1 MHHSHIHAANVAA
14 CTHAGGMNRLIPL
27 LMLAGCSSLPSPAP
41 HAFVTPPRPTTDLT
55 VCWIDTGGLS
65 APGSYGSGG
74 TPTAEKWEVTSAAL
88 LVRHPGGDVLID
100 TGVSPSASEDAR
112 DLSAWKRFVFDNTAG
127 RNVARES
134 LVETLATLGVT
145 KLKAVILSHAH
156 PDHAGGLTALPEVPV
171 WLAAEEKAFV
181 DSGNQAVVPAHVK
194 ALTGRM
200 EPLVFEPVPYANYDA
215 RADVFGDGSLVVV
228 PAFGHTPGSVVTFV
242 NTPTLR
248 VAHVGDLINLGESLN
263 RKVQKSFLMR
273 TLTDEDEAAN
283 DAQDAKLIQ
292 LHEAD
297 PEVVILPAHDRPR
310 WAATLP
316 KCTAP
321 GKF

>member
-1 MHHSHIHAANVAA
+1 
-14 CTHAGGMNRLIPL
+14 MNRLIPL
-27 LMLAGCSSLPSPAP
+27 LMLAGCSSLPSPTA
-41 HAFVTPPRPTTDLT
+41 HTFVTPPRSTADVS
-55 VCWIDTGGLS
+55 VCWVDTGGLS

-74 TPTAEKWEVTSAAL
+74 SPKAEKWEVTSAAL
-88 LVRHPGGDVLID
+88 LVRHPSGDVLID
-100 TGVSPSASEDAR
+100 TGISPSAKTDSK
-112 DLSAWKRFVFDNTAG
+112 DLTAWKRFVFDNTAG

-134 LVETLATLGVT
+134 LVETLKSLGVT

-156 PDHAGGLTALPEVPV
+156 PDHAGGLTVLPDVPV
-171 WLAAEEKAFV
+171 WLAAEEKSFIE
-181 DSGNQAVVPAHVK
+181 SGNQAVVPAHVK
-194 ALTGRM
+194 SLTGRM
-200 EPLVFEPVPYANYDA
+200 EPLVFEPIPYANYDA

-248 VAHVGDLINLGESLN
+248 LVHVGDLINLGESLE

-283 DAQDAKLIQ
+283 DAQVAKLIQ

-297 PEVVILPAHDRPR
+297 PELLILPAHDRPL
-310 WAATLP
+310 WEQHIS
-316 KCTAP
+316 KC
-321 GKF
+321 GNF